1 MLIKSYILL
10 EMNLIGSKWTWYF
23 TWTSSQKV
31 PNNFIQFV
39 FFIILLCQPCKIK
52 FPVKLNKTCP
62 SVQTFSFT
70 KFTFMAVVASSFK
83 WVLSVSPWTYH
94 LFTMYNNHMCL
105 CQTDVLSALSVG
117 LWFMLRIWFLAHYGS
132 GISNSWEPIHIRC
145 QKVSP
150 GRLEA
155 PKISNHVKEWI
166 VWFPMDLVF
175 WLRTSSHKVPNNL
188 IHIFSGSRSS
198 LDFFLGIN
206 FGSRWIWY

>member
-52 FPVKLNKTCP
+52 FPVKLNKTYP

-70 KFTFMAVVASSFK
+70 KFTFMAGVASSFK

-94 LFTMYNNHMCL
+94 LFYTIITCIFVRLMS
-105 CQTDVLSALSVG
+105 CQLFQFVV
-117 LWFMLRIWFLAHYGS
+117 Y
-132 GISNSWEPIHIRC
+132 
-145 QKVSP
+145 
-150 GRLEA
+150 
-155 PKISNHVKEWI
+155 VK
-166 VWFPMDLVF
+166 DL
-175 WLRTSSHKVPNNL
+175 
-188 IHIFSGSRSS
+188 IFGT
-198 LDFFLGIN
+198 L
-206 FGSRWIWY
+206 WIWYF

>member
-94 LFTMYNNHMCL
+94 LFYTIITCIFVRLMS
-105 CQTDVLSALSVG
+105 CQLFQFVV
-117 LWFMLRIWFLAHYGS
+117 Y
-132 GISNSWEPIHIRC
+132 
-145 QKVSP
+145 
-150 GRLEA
+150 
-155 PKISNHVKEWI
+155 VK
-166 VWFPMDLVF
+166 DL
-175 WLRTSSHKVPNNL
+175 
-188 IHIFSGSRSS
+188 IFGT
-198 LDFFLGIN
+198 L
-206 FGSRWIWY
+206 WIWYF

>member
-62 SVQTFSFT
+62 SVQTFSLT
-70 KFTFMAVVASSFK
+70 KFTFMAGVALLP
-83 WVLSVSPWTYH
+83 VLSECCLYLHGSFIY
-94 LFTMYNNHMCL
+94 FTMDNNHMYL

-117 LWFMLRIWFLAHYGS
+117 LWFMLRIWF
-132 GISNSWEPIHIRC
+132 
-145 QKVSP
+145 
-150 GRLEA
+150 
-155 PKISNHVKEWI
+155 
-166 VWFPMDLVF
+166 
-175 WLRTSSHKVPNNL
+175 
-188 IHIFSGSRSS
+188 
-198 LDFFLGIN
+198 
-206 FGSRWIWY
+206 FGTLWIWYF